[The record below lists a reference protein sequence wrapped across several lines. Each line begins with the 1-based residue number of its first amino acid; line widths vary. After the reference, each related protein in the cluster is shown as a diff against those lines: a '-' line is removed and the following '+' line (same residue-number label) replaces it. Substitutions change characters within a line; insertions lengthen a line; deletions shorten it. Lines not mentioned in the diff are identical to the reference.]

1 MSTDIYSSSLHSGF
15 CPPSLQ
21 SAFSPPMAHHLSKA
35 VFGDDSSSTW
45 SEASEDSN
53 SLLRQLL
60 TAPLKKN
67 TYFSP
72 MQSAFQALSKLSE
85 AESCSTPS
93 FSSEEQL
100 EREYES
106 VTTLQQLV
114 AITVNDDVPVT
125 PSSVTG
131 EDMTDE
137 DVAMVADL
145 IDSVY
150 KKDSKSDKVEDFFE
164 TALHQAMCE
173 YNCQHEGDEEEEE
186 VKRLPVDLVNKVV
199 AKVVTETEEL
209 DEEVILPPKS
219 HKIPSLQEQ
228 RSKTVS
234 LYDEIQEY
242 LDSLD
247 YEV

>member
-1 MSTDIYSSSLHSGF
+1 
-15 CPPSLQ
+15 
-21 SAFSPPMAHHLSKA
+21 
-35 VFGDDSSSTW
+35 
-45 SEASEDSN
+45 
-53 SLLRQLL
+53 
-60 TAPLKKN
+60 
-67 TYFSP
+67 

-93 FSSEEQL
+93 FPSEEQL

-114 AITVNDDVPVT
+114 AITLNDDVPVT

-186 VKRLPVDLVNKVV
+186 VKRLLVDLVNKVV

-219 HKIPSLQEQ
+219 ECTYITPCCTFFFLAEC
-228 RSKTVS
+228 
-234 LYDEIQEY
+234 I
-242 LDSLD
+242 
-247 YEV
+247 